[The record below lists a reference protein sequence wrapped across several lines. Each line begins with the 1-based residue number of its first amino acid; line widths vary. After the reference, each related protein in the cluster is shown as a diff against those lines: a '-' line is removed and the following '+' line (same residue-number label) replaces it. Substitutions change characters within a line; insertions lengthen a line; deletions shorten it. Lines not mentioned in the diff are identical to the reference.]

1 MKGFWKGL
9 KTFGIFGAT
18 QALSQLG
25 SAMTAFALTL
35 WLYRKTGSALRT
47 ALLSICSYAPYVL
60 MSLFAGT
67 LADRLSKKRTLLVC
81 DALAACCSVAVL
93 ALLRAGMLRPG
104 HLYALNAFAGLMNT
118 VQQPAADVA
127 LTLITP
133 KAQYQRASALRSVS
147 SSLVTILHPMLAS
160 ALFAFAGMEGVI
172 AVDLATFAVAFGA
185 LLFFVQIPEIE
196 RAPDAP
202 RESVLFG
209 ARAGLAYLKAHP
221 LVLTLIAF
229 MAGVNLVASAFDAA
243 LPPYVLSSPR
253 GGETALGVVSS
264 CAGLATLAG
273 SLLMTVLP
281 PPRDRVR
288 VILATM
294 LLSLCT
300 ENFLL
305 AFCRS
310 PVWWCVAQVA
320 GWALVPV
327 MNANLDVVMRVSV
340 PPEMQGRVYA
350 CRNTFQFLTIPIGT
364 FLGGFLIDAL
374 DSPMAALS
382 QRSLLVARLFGRG
395 SGCGAA
401 FVMFLLGV
409 ASVAVCMVFRKPLAR
424 HPFREPT
431 DDKRM

>member
-35 WLYRKTGSALRT
+35 WLYRETGSALRT

-93 ALLRAGMLRPG
+93 ALLRAGALRPW

-172 AVDLATFAVAFGA
+172 AVDLATFAVAFCA
-185 LLFFVQIPEIE
+185 LLFFIAIPEIE

-202 RESVLFG
+202 RESMLCG

-243 LPPYVLSSPR
+243 LPPYVLSSLR
-253 GGETALGVVSS
+253 GGETVLGVVSS
-264 CAGLATLAG
+264 CAGIATLAG

-294 LLSLCT
+294 LLSLGT

-310 PVWWCVAQVA
+310 PVWWCVAQIA

-382 QRSLLVARLFGRG
+382 QRSLLVAQLFGRG
-395 SGCGAA
+395 PGCGAA

-409 ASVAVCMVFRKPLAR
+409 ASVVVCLIFRRPLAR

-431 DDKRM
+431 DGERT